1 MNSIITRIKQ
11 TLLGAALTAV
21 LMVATSAPSRCDGP
35 LVPAPK
41 LPPPPL
47 CTTSDGTIYYAD
59 GSILYPDGT
68 YVYPNGTVIYL

>member
-1 MNSIITRIKQ
+1 VNSIISRIKHIC
-11 TLLGAALTAV
+11 LGASLAAV
-21 LMVATSAPSRCDGP
+21 LMVVTATPSRCDGP

-47 CTTSDGTIYYAD
+47 CTTSDGTVYYAD

-68 YVYPNGTVIYL
+68 YVYPDGTVVYL